1 MRANRLLSLAVL
13 SLAACAGQTNAP
25 EPWERPDHTPPTVT
39 DTSFCRNEGRRQ
51 AETLYPDRAPN
62 DAVGVPRMPDDR
74 RFPAEIRFYEQCMTR
89 LGYVRASAAPAR

>member
-1 MRANRLLSLAVL
+1 MDTIDAELIRLLQKDGRASWAE
-13 SLAACAGQTNAP
+13 LAAVV
-25 EPWERPDHTPPTVT
+25 RLTPPAVA

-62 DAVGVPRMPDDR
+62 DALGLPRTSDDR